1 MATRSPA
8 SITLAERKRAQ
19 TDARTRSNLRSVAI
33 ARAVVQAKR
42 DDQREDALANFR
54 AFMALT
60 EREATADE
68 IQRAREVL
76 ADPPHA
82 RQRRLFQ
89 GVS

>member
-1 MATRSPA
+1 MACRSPA
-8 SITLAERKRAQ
+8 LVTRAERKRLA

-33 ARAVVQAKR
+33 ARSVVRAKR
-42 DDQREDALANFR
+42 DDARELAMANFR

-60 EREATADE
+60 EHEPTADE
-68 IQRAREVL
+68 LQQAREVL

-89 GVS
+89 GAT